1 MKPLLQRWQDWR
13 AATAREQAAAA
24 ARRWVLIDVE
34 TSGLDMVHDR
44 LIAVAG
50 VALHWEPGWVT
61 GNEGPLPGSLTPSGG
76 GGPQA
81 GPGAWNGRPLLRVAD
96 SLEIVLRAPEGLVLD
111 EVARRNILLHGI
123 GRGEQGQGQMPEQ
136 ALQALLAFVADAPC
150 LGFHAAFDAGMLDR
164 EWRRQTGRPWPAA
177 WLDLAVL
184 ARALYPEWPER
195 RTLDDWLDAF
205 GLAASQRHRAS
216 ADAWASAELLQ
227 CLWPRWRHLA
237 AGRPPWTVARELLA
251 ARRWLS

>member
-13 AATAREQAAAA
+13 DARALEQAAPL

-34 TSGLDMVHDR
+34 TSGLDMLRDR

-50 VALHWEPGWVT
+50 VALHWQGDW
-61 GNEGPLPGSLTPSGG
+61 
-76 GGPQA
+76 
-81 GPGAWNGRPLLRVAD
+81 GRARPALRVAD
-96 SLEIVLRAPEGLVLD
+96 SLEIVLRAPAGLALD

-123 GRGEQGQGQMPEQ
+123 GRGEQGQGQAPEQ
-136 ALQALLAFVADAPC
+136 ALQALRQFVDGAPC

-227 CLWPRWRHLA
+227 CLWPRWHSLA
-237 AGRPPWTVARELLA
+237 GGRPPWTVARELLA

>member
-1 MKPLLQRWQDWR
+1 MRRLQQRWQDWR
-13 AATAREQAAAA
+13 AAQAREQAAAQ

-34 TSGLDMVHDR
+34 TSGLDMVNDR

-50 VALHWEPGWVT
+50 VALHWEPDW
-61 GNEGPLPGSLTPSGG
+61 LR
-76 GGPQA
+76 
-81 GPGAWNGRPLLRVAD
+81 GRPLLRVSD
-96 SLEIVLRAPEGLVLD
+96 SLEIVLRAPAGLVLD

-123 GRGEQGQGQMPEQ
+123 GRGEQGQGLPPEQ
-136 ALQALLAFVADAPC
+136 ALHKLLDFVADAPC

-164 EWRRQTGRPWPAA
+164 EWRRHTGRAWPAA

-184 ARALYPEWPER
+184 ARALYPEWAER

-205 GLAASQRHRAS
+205 GLHASQRHRAS

-227 CLWPRWRHLA
+227 CLWPRWRALA
-237 AGRPPWTVARELLA
+237 AGRPPWTAARELLA

>member
-1 MKPLLQRWQDWR
+1 MNPLLQRWQDWR
-13 AATAREQAAAA
+13 AAAAREQAAAR

-34 TSGLDMVHDR
+34 TSGLDMVRDR

-50 VALHWEPGWVT
+50 VALHWEPDW
-61 GNEGPLPGSLTPSGG
+61 LS
-76 GGPQA
+76 
-81 GPGAWNGRPLLRVAD
+81 GRPRLRVRD
-96 SLEIVLRAPEGLVLD
+96 SLEIVLRAPEGLALD

-123 GRGEQGQGQMPEQ
+123 GRGEQGQGMAPEQ

-150 LGFHAAFDAGMLDR
+150 LGFHAAFDAAMLDR

-227 CLWPRWRHLA
+227 CLWPRWRTLA
-237 AGRPPWTVARELLA
+237 AGRPPWAVARELLA

>member
-1 MKPLLQRWQDWR
+1 MSGVLQAWQDWR
-13 AATAREQAAAA
+13 DGRTREQAAAT

-34 TSGLDMVHDR
+34 TSGLDMLRDR

-50 VALHWEPGWVT
+50 VALHWQGDWA
-61 GNEGPLPGSLTPSGG
+61 S
-76 GGPQA
+76 
-81 GPGAWNGRPLLRVAD
+81 GRPQLRVAD

-123 GRGEQGQGQMPEQ
+123 GRGEQGQGMAPEQ
-136 ALQALLAFVADAPC
+136 ALQALLKFVDGAPC
-150 LGFHAAFDAGMLDR
+150 LAFHAAFDAGMLDR

-184 ARALYPEWPER
+184 ARALYPEWTER

-216 ADAWASAELLQ
+216 ADAWVSAELLQ
-227 CLWPRWRHLA
+227 CLWPRWRSLA